1 VNGDFYSGILL
12 RILLWI
18 FSVKICN
25 IKKKVYTI
33 CMKFYLQK
41 TKTKMAESSKA
52 KAVKPTLKKS
62 ESVDPEVMKKHQQMI
77 NFLRNEIANVEV
89 ELKKMKVILDQ
100 LVNFDPMDI
109 KSLSSTEGDDTI
121 GNAELTTYSEEG
133 VEVIEWLFDGYFMIG
148 ADQKKYPVPMN
159 YSSKTKLIPGD
170 TLKLKVMPDGKFIYK
185 LIKPADR
192 KHLRAILSRT
202 DDNKFTAVTDEGT
215 VYFLNQ
221 AAVTFFKGTPGDELY
236 IIINEK
242 DKGSFAAIEAIIK
255 K

>member
-1 VNGDFYSGILL
+1 
-12 RILLWI
+12 
-18 FSVKICN
+18 
-25 IKKKVYTI
+25 
-33 CMKFYLQK
+33 
-41 TKTKMAESSKA
+41 MAET
-52 KAVKPTLKKS
+52 KAVKPTLKKAV
-62 ESVDPEVMKKHQQMI
+62 ENVVDPEVMKKHQQMI
-77 NFLRNEIANVEV
+77 NFLRNEISNVEV

-100 LVNFDPMDI
+100 LVNFDPKDI
-109 KSLSSTEGDDTI
+109 KSLSAVDGQDSL
-121 GNAELTTYSEEG
+121 GNQELSTYSEEWI
-133 VEVIEWLFDGYFMIG
+133 EVIEGLFDWYFMIW

-159 YSSKTKLIPGD
+159 YSSKTKLIPWD

-202 DDNKFTAVTDEGT
+202 DDNKFTAVTEEGT

-242 DKGSFAAIEAIIK
+242 DKGSFAAIEAIVK

>member
-1 VNGDFYSGILL
+1 MYDFIY
-12 RILLWI
+12 
-18 FSVKICN
+18 
-25 IKKKVYTI
+25 
-33 CMKFYLQK
+33 K
-41 TKTKMAESSKA
+41 TKTKMVDEVKTT
-52 KAVKPTLKKS
+52 KAVKPTLKKIAV
-62 ESVDPEVMKKHQQMI
+62 ETVDPELMKKHQQMI
-77 NFLRNEIANVEV
+77 NFLRNEISNVEV
-89 ELKKMKVILDQ
+89 ELKKMKVVLDQ
-100 LVNFDPMDI
+100 LVNFDPKDVN
-109 KSLSSTEGDDTI
+109 SLNALEGQDSASSQVLSAYTE
-121 GNAELTTYSEEG
+121 EW
-133 VEVIEWLFDGYFMIG
+133 VEVIEGIFDGYFMIG

-170 TLKLKVMPDGKFIYK
+170 TLKLKVMSDGKFIYK

-202 DDNKFTAVTDEGT
+202 DENKFTAVTDEGT

-242 DKGSFAAIEAIIK
+242 DEGSFAAIEAIIK

>member
-1 VNGDFYSGILL
+1 
-12 RILLWI
+12 
-18 FSVKICN
+18 
-25 IKKKVYTI
+25 
-33 CMKFYLQK
+33 
-41 TKTKMAESSKA
+41 MAET
-52 KAVKPTLKKS
+52 KAVKPTLKKAV
-62 ESVDPEVMKKHQQMI
+62 ENAVDPEVMKKHQQMI
-77 NFLRNEIANVEV
+77 NFLRNEISNVEV

-100 LVNFDPMDI
+100 LVNFDPKDI
-109 KSLSSTEGDDTI
+109 KSLSVVDGQDSL
-121 GNAELTTYSEEG
+121 GNQELSTYSEEWI
-133 VEVIEWLFDGYFMIG
+133 EVIEGLFDWYFMIW

-159 YSSKTKLIPGD
+159 YSSKTKLIPWD

-202 DDNKFTAVTDEGT
+202 DDNKFTAVTEEGT

-242 DKGSFAAIEAIIK
+242 DKGSFAAIEAIVK

>member
-1 VNGDFYSGILL
+1 
-12 RILLWI
+12 
-18 FSVKICN
+18 
-25 IKKKVYTI
+25 
-33 CMKFYLQK
+33 
-41 TKTKMAESSKA
+41 MAEAKKTAS

-77 NFLRNEIANVEV
+77 NFLRNEITNVEV

-109 KSLSSTEGDDTI
+109 KSLSSAEWDDTI
-121 GNAELTTYSEEG
+121 GNQELNTYSEEW
-133 VEVIEWLFDGYFMIG
+133 VEVIEWLFDGYFMVG

-159 YSSKTKLIPGD
+159 YSSKTKLIPWD

-215 VYFLNQ
+215 VYFQLSS
-221 AAVTFFKGTPGDELY
+221 
-236 IIINEK
+236 NEHLEMNFISLLMK
-242 DKGSFAAIEAIIK
+242 KIK
-255 K
+255 VHLLLSKQSLRNKLKKSAY

>member
-1 VNGDFYSGILL
+1 MYENFI
-12 RILLWI
+12 
-18 FSVKICN
+18 
-25 IKKKVYTI
+25 YTN
-33 CMKFYLQK
+33 
-41 TKTKMAESSKA
+41 TKTKMTESSKSA
-52 KAVKPTLKKS
+52 SKAAKPTLKKA
-62 ESVDPEVMKKHQQMI
+62 EAIDPEVMKKHQQMV
-77 NFLRNEIANVEV
+77 NFLRNEISSIEV

-100 LVNFDPMDI
+100 LVNFDPKDI
-109 KSLSSTEGDDTI
+109 KSLSSVDDDTM
-121 GNAELTTYSEEG
+121 GNPELNTYSEEW
-133 VEVIEWLFDGYFMIG
+133 VEVIEGLFDGYFMIG

-221 AAVTFFKGTPGDELY
+221 AAVTFFKWTPGDELY

>member
-1 VNGDFYSGILL
+1 M
-12 RILLWI
+12 
-18 FSVKICN
+18 
-25 IKKKVYTI
+25 TET
-33 CMKFYLQK
+33 
-41 TKTKMAESSKA
+41 TKT

-62 ESVDPEVMKKHQQMI
+62 ESINPEVMKKHQQMI
-77 NFLRNEIANVEV
+77 NFLRNEISNVEI

-100 LVNFDPMDI
+100 LVNFDPMDA
-109 KSLSSTEGDDTI
+109 KSLTLNEWDDSI
-121 GNAELTTYSEEG
+121 ENSELSTYSEEG
-133 VEVIEWLFDGYFMIG
+133 IEVIEWLFDGYFMIW

-159 YSSKTKLIPGD
+159 YSSKTKLVPGD
-170 TLKLKVMPDGKFIYK
+170 ALKLKVMPDGKFIYK

-202 DDNKFTAVTDEGT
+202 DDNKFTAVTDEGA
-215 VYFLNQ
+215 VYFLNH
-221 AAVTFFKGTPGDELY
+221 AAVTFFKGTPWDELY